1 MSSKELSPVPVN
13 YDHFIDKRRVSS
25 AFERAAPLYD
35 QAAILQR
42 EVCDRMLSRL
52 EYIKYTPGVVLDA
65 GSGTGYGTRKLLERY
80 PNASVLAIDIAPG
93 MHRQARHRVS
103 SAIPRWRQ
111 LLGMGRNQGTNRTQ
125 YVVGDIEQLPLKD
138 SCAGLVW
145 SNLALQWCNDLKK
158 TFDEIRHILQTGGLF
173 MFSTF
178 GPDTLKE
185 LRQAFRHADGYSHV
199 NRFTDMH
206 DIGDMLV
213 HSGFATPVMDME
225 YITLTYD
232 EVIGVMRDL
241 KAIGA
246 HNATGARLRGLTGKN
261 AWQKAI
267 SHYETLRTGGKLP
280 ATFEVVYGHA
290 WKSAPRTSILTPD
303 TRRHIGLE

>member
-1 MSSKELSPVPVN
+1 MN
-13 YDHFIDKRRVSS
+13 YDHTIDKRRVRS
-25 AFERAAPLYD
+25 AFERAAAHYD
-35 QAAILQR
+35 QAAVLQR

-52 EYIKYTPGVVLDA
+52 DYIKYTPDVILDA
-65 GSGTGYGTRKLLERY
+65 GSGTGYGTRKLLMRY
-80 PNASVLAIDIAPG
+80 PAARMLAMDISMA
-93 MHRQARHRVS
+93 MHLRARPPVS
-103 SAIPRWRQ
+103 RWKQ
-111 LLGMGRNQGTNRTQ
+111 LLPARGNQTL
-125 YVVGDIEQLPLKD
+125 YVGGDIEQMPFKD

-145 SNLALQWCNDLKK
+145 SNLTLQWCNDMKQ
-158 TFDEIRHILQTGGLF
+158 TIAEVHRILQVNGLF

-185 LRQAFRHADGYSHV
+185 LRQAFRGADEYTHV
-199 NRFTDMH
+199 SRFTDMH

-232 EVIGVMRDL
+232 DVISVMRDL

-246 HNATGARLRGLTGKN
+246 HNATQGRQRGLTGKA
-261 AWQKAI
+261 AWQNAI
-267 SHYETLRTGGKLP
+267 DRYEALRKEGKLP

-290 WKSAPRTSILTPD
+290 WKPQPRTPIITPEL
-303 TRRHIGLE
+303 RRQLGLI

>member
-1 MSSKELSPVPVN
+1 LQVN
-13 YDHFIDKRRVSS
+13 NDHVIDKRRLRA
-25 AFERAAPLYD
+25 AFERAAPSYD

-52 EYIKYTPGVVLDA
+52 DYIKYTPDVIVDA
-65 GSGTGYGTRKLLERY
+65 GSGTGYGTRKLLARY
-80 PNASVLAIDIAPG
+80 PVARMLAIDIAIS
-93 MHRQARHRVS
+93 MHLQARPPAS
-103 SAIPRWRQ
+103 WLKQ
-111 LLGMGRNQGTNRTQ
+111 LMITRRRNQSA
-125 YVVGDIEQLPLKD
+125 YIAGDIESMPLAD

-145 SNLALQWCNDLKK
+145 SNLTLQWCNDLKQAIA
-158 TFDEIRHILQTGGLF
+158 EAHRILQVNGLF

-185 LRQAFRHADGYSHV
+185 LRHAFQGVDRFTHV

-232 EVIGVMRDL
+232 DVMSVMRDL

-246 HNATGARLRGLTGKN
+246 RNATEGRRRSLTGKK
-261 AWQKAI
+261 AWQNAT
-267 SHYETLRTGGKLP
+267 SRYESLRRDGKLP

-290 WKSAPRTSILTPD
+290 WKPEPRTPIITPEL
-303 TRRHIGLE
+303 RRQLGLI

>member
-1 MSSKELSPVPVN
+1 MN
-13 YDHFIDKRRVSS
+13 YDHIIDKRQVRSS
-25 AFERAAPLYD
+25 FGRAASSYD
-35 QAAILQR
+35 RTAILQR

-52 EYIKYTPGVVLDA
+52 DYIKYTPDVIVDA
-65 GSGTGYGTRKLLERY
+65 GSGTGYGSRKLLTRY
-80 PNASVLAIDIAPG
+80 PAARILAIDIAAA
-93 MHRQARHRVS
+93 MHFQARPS
-103 SAIPRWRQ
+103 IPWWKQ
-111 LLGMGRNQGTNRTQ
+111 LLPVRENQTS
-125 YVVGDIEQLPLKD
+125 YVCGDMEQMPLKD
-138 SCAGLVW
+138 MCAGLVW
-145 SNLALQWCNDLKK
+145 SNLALQWCNDLKQ
-158 TFDEIRHILQTGGLF
+158 TLAGIHRILQTSGLF

-185 LRQAFRHADGYSHV
+185 LRQAFRGDSYSHV

-213 HSGFATPVMDME
+213 HNGFATPVMDME

-232 EVIGVMRDL
+232 DVTSVMRDL

-246 HNATGARLRGLTGKN
+246 HNVTQGRRRGLTGKT

-267 SHYETLRTGGKLP
+267 NHYEALRMEGKLP

-290 WKSAPRTSILTPD
+290 WKPQPRTPIVTPEL
-303 TRRHIGLE
+303 RRQLGLV

>member
-1 MSSKELSPVPVN
+1 MSSNEPAVN
-13 YDHFIDKRRVSS
+13 HDHFIDKRRVRK

-52 EYIKYTPGVVLDA
+52 EYIKYTPDVVLDA

-80 PNASVLAIDIAPG
+80 PDASMLAIDIAPG
-93 MHRQARHRVS
+93 MHRQAQHQMNS
-103 SAIPRWRQ
+103 TIPRWRQ
-111 LLGMGRNQGTNRTQ
+111 LLGMAHKQGPNWIH
-125 YVVGDIEQLPLKD
+125 YVAGDIEQLPLKD
-138 SCAGLVW
+138 SCAGLAW
-145 SNLALQWCNDLKK
+145 SNLTLQWCNDLKK
-158 TFDEIRHILQTGGLF
+158 TFDEIRRILQTGGLF

-185 LRQAFRHADGYSHV
+185 LRQAFRQADDYSHV

-241 KAIGA
+241 KTIGA

-261 AWQKAI
+261 AWQKAVG
-267 SHYETLRTGGKLP
+267 HYEALRTGGKLP

-290 WKSAPRTSILTPD
+290 WKPASRTSILTPE
-303 TRRHIGLE
+303 TRRRIGLE

>member
-1 MSSKELSPVPVN
+1 M
-13 YDHFIDKRRVSS
+13 YDHIIDKRQVRS
-25 AFERAAPLYD
+25 AFERAAAGYD

-52 EYIKYTPGVVLDA
+52 EYIKHAPEVILDA
-65 GSGTGYGTRKLLERY
+65 GSGTGYGTRKLLVRY
-80 PNASVLAIDIAPG
+80 PTARMLLAIDVARA
-93 MHRQARHRVS
+93 MHLRARPPV
-103 SAIPRWRQ
+103 PWWQQ
-111 LLGMGRNQGTNRTQ
+111 LWTREHKTS
-125 YVVGDIEQLPLKD
+125 YVTGDMEQMPFRD
-138 SCAGLVW
+138 SCVNLVW
-145 SNLALQWCNDLKK
+145 SNLTLQWCNDIKQ
-158 TFDEIRHILQTGGLF
+158 TFAEVHRVMQPGGLF

-185 LRQAFRHADGYSHV
+185 LRQAFRKSDDYSHV

-206 DIGDMLV
+206 DIGDVLV

-232 EVIGVMRDL
+232 DVIGVMRDL

-246 HNATGARLRGLTGKN
+246 HNVTQGRRRGLTGK
-261 AWQKAI
+261 AGWQRAA
-267 SHYETLRTGGKLP
+267 SHYEAMRTEGKLP

-290 WKSAPRTSILTPD
+290 WKPQPRQSVLTSE
-303 TRRHIGLE
+303 TRRKLGLA